1 MSIYITGDTH
11 GTFDLRKVVYFFK
24 GREEEFN
31 RDDYLIICGDV
42 GVCGFM
48 ASDEAKTRDI
58 LRNLPVTVLFV
69 DGNHEKFRT
78 AQFLRSRNLEWRKS
92 TFY

>member
-42 GVCGFM
+42 GICGFSAEM
-48 ASDEAKTRDI
+48 SVSVVSWQVMKQKRGIFCETC
-58 LRNLPVTVLFV
+58 L
-69 DGNHEKFRT
+69 
-78 AQFLRSRNLEWRKS
+78 
-92 TFY
+92 